1 MAVSMRDIKRK
12 IGSIQKTQQITKAM
26 KMVAAAKLRKAQEA
40 ALVFRPFRNK
50 LEQMI
55 ASLVTSTSHLE
66 NELLRF
72 RDVKNVDIIVIT
84 SDRGLCGAFNHN
96 VLKETEKLMKTKFS
110 GKNVNLI
117 LIGKFANTYFK
128 FRGIKPKEAF
138 SEVIKDRAEYSK
150 ASEIMDKVIADFLN
164 GETDEVH
171 VIFNRFVNVLIQRVT
186 VKKLLPIMIGDKVP
200 SEQNMVEKFTFE
212 PDKETVLKELLPKYV
227 KMELYGAMLES
238 LAGEHAARMTAM
250 DAATT
255 NAGEM
260 IKSLTLEFNKARQA
274 SITKELI
281 EITTSIEAMK
291 Q

>member
-12 IGSIQKTQQITKAM
+12 ITSIQKTQQITKAM
-26 KMVAAAKLRKAQEA
+26 KMVAAAKLRKTQEA
-40 ALVFRPFRNK
+40 ALMFRPYRNK

-55 ASLVTSTSHLE
+55 GALVSSSSHLD
-66 NELLRF
+66 NKLLRF
-72 RDVKNVDIIVIT
+72 RDVKNVDLIVIT

-96 VLKETEKLMKTKFS
+96 VLKETERLINTKFA

-117 LIGKFANTYFK
+117 LIGRFAHTYFK
-128 FRGIKPKEAF
+128 FRGIRPKEAYSDILKDKAEF
-138 SEVIKDRAEYSK
+138 SV
-150 ASEIMDKVIADFLN
+150 ASDIMDKIIVDFSD
-164 GETDEVH
+164 EKSDEVY
-171 VIFNRFVNVLIQRVT
+171 VVYNRFVNVLVQKVT
-186 VKKLLPIMIGDKVP
+186 VKKVLPVYIGDKVP
-200 SEQNMVEKFTFE
+200 TSGQVEEKFLFE
-212 PDKETVLKELLPKYV
+212 PNKETVLNELLPKYV
-227 KMELYGAMLES
+227 KMELYGSMLES
-238 LAGEHAARMTAM
+238 LAGEYAARMTAM
-250 DAATT
+250 DAATN

>member
-1 MAVSMRDIKRK
+1 MALSMRDIKRK

-26 KMVAAAKLRKAQEA
+26 KMVAAAKLRRAQEA
-40 ALVFRPFRNK
+40 TITFRPFRNK

-55 ASLVTSTSHLE
+55 ASLVSSTSHHD
-66 NELLRF
+66 NDLLRF
-72 RDVKNVDIIVIT
+72 RDVKSVDLIVVT

-96 VLKETEKLMKTKFS
+96 VLKEAENLMSTKLADKK
-110 GKNVNLI
+110 VNLI
-117 LIGKFANTYFK
+117 LIGRFANNYFK
-128 FRGIKPKEAF
+128 FRGISPKYF
-138 SEVIKDRAEYSK
+138 YGDVLKDKVEF
-150 ASEIMDKVIADFLN
+150 ASAGKIMDKVVADFLN
-164 GETDEVH
+164 GDSDEVY
-171 VIFNRFVNVLIQRVT
+171 VIYNRFVNVLVQRVT

-200 SEQNMVEKFTFE
+200 SEHNLAEKFTFE
-212 PDKETVLKELLPKYV
+212 PDKETVLNELLPKFV

-260 IKSLTLEFNKARQA
+260 IKNLTLEFNKARQA
-274 SITKELI
+274 TITKELI

>member
-1 MAVSMRDIKRK
+1 MALSMRDIKRK

-40 ALVFRPFRNK
+40 TLTFRPFKNK

-55 ASLVTSTSHLE
+55 ASLVSSTSHQD
-66 NELLRF
+66 NDLLRF
-72 RDVKNVDIIVIT
+72 RDVKSVDLIVIT

-96 VLKETEKLMKTKFS
+96 VLKETERLINTKFS
-110 GKNVNLI
+110 EKKVNLI
-117 LIGKFANTYFK
+117 LIGRFSNNYFK
-128 FRGIKPKEAF
+128 FRGVKPKEF
-138 SEVIKDRAEYSK
+138 YEDVLKDNVEFINASK
-150 ASEIMDKVIADFLN
+150 IMDKVIADFLN
-164 GETDEVH
+164 GDSDEVY
-171 VIFNRFVNVLIQRVT
+171 VVFNRFVNVLVQKVT

-200 SEQNMVEKFTFE
+200 SEHNLAEKFTFE
-212 PDKETVLKELLPKYV
+212 PDKETVLKELLPKFV
-227 KMELYGAMLES
+227 KMELYDAMLES

-260 IKSLTLEFNKARQA
+260 IKNLTLEFNKARQA
-274 SITKELI
+274 TITRELV

>member
-26 KMVAAAKLRKAQEA
+26 KMVAAAKLRKTQEA
-40 ALVFRPFRNK
+40 ALIFRPFQNK

-55 ASLVTSTSHLE
+55 ALLVNSTSHQE

-96 VLKETEKLMKTKFS
+96 IIKETERFIKTKLT
-110 GKNVNLI
+110 GKNVNLV
-117 LIGKFANTYFK
+117 LIGRFAHTYFR
-128 FRGIKPKEAF
+128 FRGIEPKEAY
-138 SEVIKDRAEYSK
+138 SGILKDRADYGE
-150 ASEIMDKVIADFLN
+150 ASEIMEKVIADFLN
-164 GETDEVH
+164 GESDEVY
-171 VIFNRFVNVLIQRVT
+171 VIYNRFVNVLIQKVT
-186 VKKLLPIMIGDKVP
+186 IKKLLPVMIGDKVP
-200 SEQNMVEKFTFE
+200 SEQNAVEKFTFE
-212 PDKETVLKELLPKYV
+212 PDKETVLNKLLPKYV

-238 LAGEHAARMTAM
+238 LAGEYAARMTAM
-250 DAATT
+250 DAATV

-274 SITKELI
+274 TITKELI

>member
-12 IGSIQKTQQITKAM
+12 IGSIKKTQQITKAM
-26 KMVAAAKLRKAQEA
+26 KMVAAAKLRKTQEA
-40 ALVFRPFRNK
+40 ALIFRPFRNK
-50 LEQMI
+50 LEQMVS
-55 ASLVTSTSHLE
+55 SLVSSTSHHD
-66 NELLRF
+66 NKLLLF
-72 RDVKNVDIIVIT
+72 RSVKNVDIIVIT

-96 VLKETEKLMKTKFS
+96 VLKETEKFMKTKLS
-110 GKNVNLI
+110 DKNVNLI
-117 LIGKFANTYFK
+117 LIGRFAHTYFK
-128 FRGIKPKEAF
+128 FRGVKPKRAY
-138 SEVIKDRAEYSK
+138 SDILKDRAEYSQ
-150 ASEIMDKVIADFLN
+150 ASEIMEGIMADFLN
-164 GETDEVH
+164 EDTDEVY
-171 VIFNRFVNVLIQRVT
+171 VIFNRFINVLVQRVT
-186 VKKLLPIMIGDKVP
+186 IKKLLPIFIGDKVP
-200 SEQNMVEKFTFE
+200 SQQNIVEKFTFE
-212 PDKETVLKELLPKYV
+212 PDKETVLGELLPKYV

-238 LAGEHAARMTAM
+238 LAGEYAARMTAM

>member
-26 KMVAAAKLRKAQEA
+26 KMVAAAKLRKTQEA
-40 ALVFRPFRNK
+40 ALIFRPFQNK

-55 ASLVTSTSHLE
+55 ALLVNSTSHQE
-66 NELLRF
+66 SELLRF

-96 VLKETEKLMKTKFS
+96 IIKETERFIKTKLT
-110 GKNVNLI
+110 GKNVNLV
-117 LIGKFANTYFK
+117 LIGRFAHTYFR
-128 FRGIKPKEAF
+128 FRGIEPKEAY
-138 SEVIKDRAEYSK
+138 SGILKDRADYGE
-150 ASEIMDKVIADFLN
+150 ASEIMEKVIADFLN
-164 GETDEVH
+164 GESDEVY
-171 VIFNRFVNVLIQRVT
+171 VIYNRFVNVLIQKVT
-186 VKKLLPIMIGDKVP
+186 IKKLLPVMIGDKVP
-200 SEQNMVEKFTFE
+200 SEQNAVEKFTFE
-212 PDKETVLKELLPKYV
+212 PDKETVLNKLLPKYV

-238 LAGEHAARMTAM
+238 LAGEYAARMTAM
-250 DAATT
+250 DAATV

-274 SITKELI
+274 TITKELI